1 MSCVM
6 PPGIAARARSAR
18 AAERGCLARYSS
30 WIVMGPMITLGS
42 RLRRE
47 AEQRHQRGVRLE
59 WQAVHRGLA
68 PPRDSVAGPRRHARA
83 DHPPLVVRRVQQCP
97 AAGAAQ
103 MRDNTVVAPARDPG
117 DAEAVDPNDR

>member
-47 AEQRHQRGVRLE
+47 AEQRHQRGMRLE

-68 PPRDSVAGPRRHARA
+68 PPRDSVAGPPRPPRA
-83 DHPPLVVRRVQQCP
+83 DHPPLVVRRVQQWP
-97 AAGAAQ
+97 GARAA
-103 MRDNTVVAPARDPG
+103 PIRDPG
-117 DAEAVDPNDR
+117 LGGP

>member
-30 WIVMGPMITLGS
+30 WIVMSPMITLGS

-59 WQAVHRGLA
+59 RQPVHRRLA
-68 PPRDSVAGPRRHARA
+68 PPRDPVAGPFRHARA
-83 DHPPLVVRRVQQCP
+83 DQPPLVVRRVQQEP
-97 AAGAAQ
+97 AAGTAEMPDAA
-103 MRDNTVVAPARDPG
+103 V
-117 DAEAVDPNDR
+117 